1 MFKKKINFKIVIL
14 SKFCNKKNKYLYK
27 MYQELEDGSITV
39 SYEDYNVE
47 CFGGSDYE
55 VIYTLSKENANKL
68 KQILE
73 EKNGKNKD
81 KEVSLKELIIN
92 RFGPNLKKESFS
104 TFCDSNG
111 IKYEFN
117 SFVH

>member
-1 MFKKKINFKIVIL
+1 
-14 SKFCNKKNKYLYK
+14 

-47 CFGGSDYE
+47 SFGGADYE
-55 VIYTLSKENANKL
+55 AIYTLSKENANKL
-68 KQILE
+68 KEILKKKSGE
-73 EKNGKNKD
+73 NKINSD

-92 RFGPNLKKESFS
+92 RFGPNLKNESFS
-104 TFCDSNG
+104 KFCDSNG
-111 IKYEFN
+111 IKYKFN

>member
-1 MFKKKINFKIVIL
+1 
-14 SKFCNKKNKYLYK
+14 

-47 CFGGSDYE
+47 SFGGADYE
-55 VIYTLSKENANKL
+55 AIYTLSKENANKL

-73 EKNGKNKD
+73 KKSGENNGK
-81 KEVSLKELIIN
+81 EISLKELIIK

-104 TFCDSNG
+104 SFCNSNG
-111 IKYEFN
+111 IKYKFN